1 MSELTQVLRRLLP
14 VEDPNALVD
23 ATTGDDA
30 AVYRISEERALV
42 VTVDFF
48 TPIVDDPFDFGRIG
62 AANALSDVYA
72 MGARPLF
79 GLNLVGFPRNLLGE
93 GLLDEIIAGGAA
105 VCRDAGI
112 PVLGGHSIDDP
123 EPKFG
128 MVVIGEAH
136 PDRLTTNAGARAGD
150 VLILTKPI
158 GSGVIATALKADA
171 APKPVVEL
179 AVRVMTTLNRG
190 AAAAMTTAGAR
201 AATDVTGYGL
211 LGHLRSMLRA
221 SGVAAS
227 VTADAV
233 PLLPGAL
240 DLAAAG
246 HVPGGT
252 RRNLTDLAPD
262 VTWAETITDPL
273 RTLLAD
279 AQTSGGL
286 LISLPESQVPEL
298 LDVLS
303 ATNAPAAAIVGAVVE
318 GPPGSIRVD

>member
-30 AVYRISEERALV
+30 AVYRISGNRALV

-62 AANALSDVYA
+62 AANSLSDVYA
-72 MGARPLF
+72 MGGRPLF
-79 GLNLVGFPRNLLGE
+79 ALNLVGFPRRLLGE
-93 GLLDEIIAGGAA
+93 GLLEEIISGGAA
-105 VCRDAGI
+105 VCREAGI
-112 PVLGGHSIDDP
+112 AVLGGHSIDDP

-128 MVVIGEAH
+128 MVVVGEAH
-136 PDRLTTNAGARAGD
+136 PDELTTNAGARPGD
-150 VLILTKPI
+150 LLVLTKPI

-171 APKPVVEL
+171 APRQVVEN

-190 AAAAMTTAGAR
+190 AAAAMSAAGAR

-227 VTADAV
+227 VRADAV

-240 DLAAAG
+240 ELAAAG

-252 RRNLTDLAPD
+252 RRNLTDLTPD
-262 VTWAETITDPL
+262 VSWSDKTGEPL

-286 LISLPESQVPEL
+286 LIALPEARVPEL
-298 LDVLS
+298 LEVLS
-303 ATNAPAAAIVGAVVE
+303 ATNAPAAAIVGSVE
-318 GPPGSIRVD
+318 EGRPGSIRVV